1 MNGHLDAD
9 RIARCILSEASAA
22 DRAHLALCAACRL
35 EVEEFGQTLRA
46 FRGSVR
52 DWSRCEWVAYEGR
65 PKLAGRSA
73 PGTLCC
79 IAVTL
84 LLCLTGIGVSLRQR
98 PNRELAPA
106 GADADS
112 VLLERVRADVARRVP
127 GGMEPLLTLV
137 SSGVPSAEDARDQT
151 LP

>member
-22 DRAHLALCAACRL
+22 DRAHLALCAACQL

-52 DWSRCEWVAYEGR
+52 DWSRCELVAYESGA
-65 PKLAGRSA
+65 KLAGRSA
-73 PGTLCC
+73 PGTPCC

-84 LLCLTGIGVSLRQR
+84 LLCLIAIRVASLQR
-98 PNRELAPA
+98 SNRPLAPA
-106 GADADS
+106 GPDADS
-112 VLLERVRADVARRVP
+112 LLLEQVRADVARRVP
-127 GGMEPLLTLV
+127 GGMEPLLNLV
-137 SSGVPSAEDARDQT
+137 SSPQNIPDQT